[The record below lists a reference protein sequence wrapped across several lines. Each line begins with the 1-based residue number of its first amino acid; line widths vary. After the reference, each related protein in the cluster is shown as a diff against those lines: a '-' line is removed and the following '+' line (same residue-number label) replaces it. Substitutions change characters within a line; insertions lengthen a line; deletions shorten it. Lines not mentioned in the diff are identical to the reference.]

1 MLKKKLNKNFNIIQ
15 KLILYINY
23 KKNLL
28 IKRNKIKYNNK
39 ALKNCFQSLL

>member
-28 IKRNKIKYNNK
+28 IKRNKIKYNNE
-39 ALKNCFQSLL
+39 ALKNYFQLLL